1 MKRFV
6 ILIGLTL
13 LLAGCTNEGGNE
25 TGQAQEGND
34 GQKAS
39 SSSLVVKPAK
49 LSKREK
55 MLVNQIGIDY
65 QTFFTVDG
73 KVPEGEALIS
83 TIEVYENGEL
93 INDITTQSTAEEN
106 TKYKKALHSFQV
118 RMGEAMNDLT
128 IGGPDG
134 YVAGQAE
141 QPKDLKAFL
150 FEHPEERVTLNKG
163 ETIYWAYVIGSSQ
176 GQLSGRGTEDLKT
189 LPPSVKNEDYAIV
202 FKMELNDEK

>member
-1 MKRFV
+1 MKRFM
-6 ILIGLTL
+6 ILIGIALV
-13 LLAGCTNEGGNE
+13 LAGCTNQGSSE
-25 TGQAQEGND
+25 TGQAQEEND
-34 GQKAS
+34 GHKAS
-39 SSSLVVKPAK
+39 SFSLVVKPAK
-49 LSKREK
+49 LSNREK
-55 MLVNQIGIDY
+55 TLVNQIGVDY

-83 TIEVYENGEL
+83 SIEVYENGKM
-93 INDITTQSTAEEN
+93 INEITTQSTAEEN
-106 TKYKKALHSFQV
+106 SKYKNALHSFQV
-118 RMGEAMNDLT
+118 RMGEEMNDLT

-176 GQLSGRGTEDLKT
+176 SQLSTRGTENLKT
-189 LPPSVKNEDYAIV
+189 LPPSIKNEDYAIV
-202 FKMELNDEK
+202 FKMELNEEK